1 MNEGCDPTART
12 GRTRSAQS
20 ESGAAAC
27 PRVARMVLAR
37 SKSRVILSS
46 HPPTESMNAWEHER
60 MGCIVLA
67 DAAIGS
73 CALGLGAGEGS

>member
-1 MNEGCDPTART
+1 MNKGCDPTART
-12 GRTRSAQS
+12 DRTRSAQS

-46 HPPTESMNAWEHER
+46 HPPTESMNARSMNAW
-60 MGCIVLA
+60 
-67 DAAIGS
+67 DA
-73 CALGLGAGEGS
+73 LYLQTQR